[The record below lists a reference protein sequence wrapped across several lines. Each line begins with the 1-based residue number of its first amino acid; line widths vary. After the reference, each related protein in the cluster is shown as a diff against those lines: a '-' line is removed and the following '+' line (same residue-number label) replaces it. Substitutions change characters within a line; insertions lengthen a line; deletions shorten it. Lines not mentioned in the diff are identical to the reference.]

1 LKTDF
6 TDFAD
11 LARGRDAGEA
21 ATSPD
26 SLVNDL
32 GTYGLIG
39 AGHKE
44 KNAPIRR
51 LGGVHVLGA
60 NP

>member
-1 LKTDF
+1 
-6 TDFAD
+6 